1 MSPASSSLWP
11 GRCERTVSDDLPVLE
26 TERLVLRPYLMADAP
41 SVQQVCGDRAIA
53 DTTLAIPHPYPDGA
67 AEQWISTHAESFR
80 QGTEVTL
87 AITLKPDRPVIG
99 SVALSVNKKHQRGEL
114 GYMVAREHW
123 NRGYCTEAARALMS
137 FGFSTLGLDRIQAAH
152 FPRNPASG
160 RVMQKLGM
168 TREGLLRQ
176 YVSNRGTREDVIM
189 YSILRPEF
197 KTTGCTR

>member
-1 MSPASSSLWP
+1 
-11 GRCERTVSDDLPVLE
+11 VSDDLPVLV
-26 TERLVLRPYLMADAP
+26 TERLVLRPYSQADAP
-41 SVQQVCGDRAIA
+41 SVQQMCGDRAIA

-80 QGTEVTL
+80 QGTEVVL
-87 AITLKPDRPVIG
+87 AITLKPDKPVVG
-99 SVALSVNKKHQRGEL
+99 SVALSVNKSHQRGEL

-123 NRGYCTEAARALMS
+123 NRGYCTEAAQALMS
-137 FGFSTLGLDRIQAAH
+137 YGFGVLGLNRIQAMH

-176 YVSNRGTREDVIM
+176 YVSNRGTHEDVMI
-189 YSILRPEF
+189 YSMLRPEF
-197 KTTGCTR
+197 KTSGCTK

>member
-1 MSPASSSLWP
+1 
-11 GRCERTVSDDLPVLE
+11 VDDSLPVLE
-26 TERLVLRPYLMADAP
+26 TERLVLRPYSTADARR
-41 SVQQVCGDRAIA
+41 VQQMCNDWEIA
-53 DTTLAIPHPYPDGA
+53 STTLALPYPYPEGA

-87 AITLKPDRPVIG
+87 AITLKPDGPVIG

-114 GYMVAREHW
+114 GYMVAKEHW
-123 NRGYCTEAARALMS
+123 NRGYCTEACRALIS
-137 FGFSTLGLDRIQAAH
+137 YGLSALGLSRIQAVH

-176 YVSNRGTREDVIM
+176 YVSNRGTREDVNM
-189 YSILRPEF
+189 YSILRTEF
-197 KTTGCTR
+197 EATERTV